1 MQTTWILSADA
12 SRARIFEVQPAEQHL
27 VEIEDFVNPEGR
39 MQNRDIDSDQ
49 EGRYYSKGLAQKQ
62 AHSAAEMQ
70 GVDHE
75 TELFSKELG
84 RYLDKARND
93 HRYDRLYLIAPPK
106 LLGMLRNNLDKE
118 VQKLVTEELDKDLS
132 WFSER
137 DLERHLKGGT
147 RKRDK

>member
-12 SRARIFEVQPAEQHL
+12 SRARIFEVQPGEQHL

-39 MQNRDIDSDQ
+39 MQNRDVETHPGGQHFNPGTAQREGNSD
-49 EGRYYSKGLAQKQ
+49 ESKGV
-62 AHSAAEMQ
+62 E
-70 GVDHE
+70 HE
-75 TELFSKELG
+75 TEMFSKELG

-93 HRYDRLYLIAPPK
+93 HRYERLYLIAPPK
-106 LLGMLRNNLDKE
+106 FLGVLRNSLDKE

-137 DLERHLKGGT
+137 DLERHLKGGA